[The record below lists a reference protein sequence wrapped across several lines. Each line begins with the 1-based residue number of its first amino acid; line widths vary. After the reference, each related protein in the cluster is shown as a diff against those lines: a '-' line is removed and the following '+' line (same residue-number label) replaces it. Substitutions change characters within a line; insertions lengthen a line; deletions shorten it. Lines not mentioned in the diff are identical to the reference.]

1 MLSSRDARCS
11 EASKERIDLPMPKQL
26 AAEDQAIAARI
37 VALRK
42 SRGLSQSVLANAL
55 GVTFQ
60 QIQKYES
67 GTNRITADR
76 LAKLAVLFEVPVSAF
91 FDEPDEPQ
99 PFATRLSSLLSLD
112 GAKELAQA
120 YAEIENPETRRAVLN
135 LVRTLAGIH

>member
-1 MLSSRDARCS
+1 
-11 EASKERIDLPMPKQL
+11 MPRQP
-26 AAEDQAIAARI
+26 AAEDKAIAGRI
-37 VALRK
+37 IALRK
-42 SRGLSQSVLANAL
+42 SRGLSQSALASAL

-60 QIQKYES
+60 QVQKYER

-99 PFATRLSSLLSLD
+99 PFATGLSSLLSFD

-120 YAEIENPETRRAVLN
+120 YAEIENSETRRAVLN
-135 LVRTLAGIH
+135 LFRSLAAIN

>member
-1 MLSSRDARCS
+1 MN
-11 EASKERIDLPMPKQL
+11 LPMPRQL
-26 AAEDQAIAARI
+26 EAEDQAIAARI

-42 SRGLSQSVLANAL
+42 SRGLSQSTLARSL

-60 QIQKYES
+60 QVQKYER

-76 LAKLAVLFEVPVSAF
+76 LAKLAALFEVPVSAF

-99 PFATRLSSLLSLD
+99 PFTTGLSSLLRLD
-112 GAKELAQA
+112 GAEELARA
-120 YAEIENPETRRAVLN
+120 YAEIANPETQRAVLS